1 MRSREA
7 DPTWVGDAGGGIV
20 SHFLFVSLIGVKKRT
35 KVIKNSVNP
44 VWNEVC
50 EFFSLLPFLTLCCHR
65 LWGQVKG
72 LVQERSRLSG
82 IVLSRRGGAGG
93 PVCQLDSLGAR
104 NLGGWSVA
112 WPAK

>member
-50 EFFSLLPFLTLCCHR
+50 EFFSLLPFLTLLPQTLGTSEGACAGKEPSQWYCI
-65 LWGQVKG
+65 VKEG
-72 LVQERSRLSG
+72 RGWWSRVPTRFSG
-82 IVLSRRGGAGG
+82 
-93 PVCQLDSLGAR
+93 C
-104 NLGGWSVA
+104 
-112 WPAK
+112 